1 MSLKEIKLHSS
12 LNLPAMFRYLL
23 PHRMNNFFLSTESK
37 VISNRLLAHLILSFL
52 TGFLFDL
59 PRLNQLVIS
68 LVLVVAVIVA
78 GDFIDA
84 IVALWQGTAVAALSF
99 LILSYLSGGEASP
112 LYSALA
118 IIVFWIFLLTNIR
131 IKPRVVNDADDFNK
145 SGEVVVGLFLISL
158 YWIVPR
164 GYVENFGLI
173 KGEDNERWLISVVNV
188 LRGEDLKLVSSFN
201 SYEIQYFTKFFLN
214 GVTHLDPHR
223 FWLGNESNVL
233 SLNVLSNAYILLLI
247 SCVLLTIKICGLIF
261 QHLMIRT
268 VSPVFVFAIGVQAL
282 LFFRASQ
289 YVGHFPQFLLNCVVF
304 MFVISIIQLASTRQK
319 LKRVILMPICA
330 GLASA
335 MVGSYN
341 PWIPISLVSL
351 LVVFN
356 ASWQKS
362 PLRRLL
368 RSKMRS
374 GFAIVIIVCGIFS
387 FRFLSK
393 RYSGLDDGG
402 GVWVVPLEAIWLIFL
417 LFFFIVAS
425 SVKRTKW
432 KARAKVPEPPTEES
446 SFRNLVSTFSF
457 VVIFG
462 LFLLNFSFNQSTT
475 VCLVLLLGL
484 LCNRNAINRIQSSIT
499 ALLRL
504 QIFDGV
510 ALLALA
516 SFGYALVIYAM
527 SRFIGPL
534 YEPMY
539 AANKSMLAVFGQ
551 FAWLPLTLFVIDIE
565 KSCGLIRKVEMTV
578 IFAAFLVVI
587 GLTPFLKYKEVG
599 DAWWHKPA
607 IDAIVDKP
615 DAIVVCVDADWAAI
629 NYEIYTCNRFM
640 QTLTKIEYPSSGARY
655 LAWYQPEEYD
665 KISLYF
671 NKTGPER
678 GVPYRDDIPVI
689 VLAKDQPT
697 PETMKMFEGVS
708 AAMLDLRVLSVDT
721 ELTNG

>member
-1 MSLKEIKLHSS
+1 MMRQLDQVTKNASMHKLI
-12 LNLPAMFRYLL
+12 
-23 PHRMNNFFLSTESK
+23 NF
-37 VISNRLLAHLILSFL
+37 LILPFL

-59 PRLNQLVIS
+59 PWIKQFIIS
-68 LVLVVAVIVA
+68 LVLVVAVTIV

-84 IVALWQGTAVAALSF
+84 IVALWQGIAVAAFSF
-99 LILSYLSGGEASP
+99 LIMNYLLGGELSP
-112 LYSALA
+112 LYSALS
-118 IIVFWIFLLTNIR
+118 IPIFWIVLLANNRTE
-131 IKPRVVNDADDFNK
+131 PRVVLDTNGAK
-145 SGEVVVGLFLISL
+145 ESGEIVIGLFLLSL

-164 GYVENFGLI
+164 GYVENFGMI

-188 LRGEDLKLVSSFN
+188 LRGGELRLVSSF
-201 SYEIQYFTKFFLN
+201 SSQDVQYFEKFFLN
-214 GVTHLDPHR
+214 GVTFLDPHR
-223 FWLGNESNVL
+223 FSLGNEASVL
-233 SLNVLSNAYILLLI
+233 SLRVLSNAYVLLLI

-261 QHLMIRT
+261 QHLIIRSVTPSFMI
-268 VSPVFVFAIGVQAL
+268 AIAVQAA

-289 YVGHFPQFLLNCVVF
+289 YVGHFPQFLLNCVVL
-304 MFVISIIQLASTRQK
+304 MLVISIIQLASTPQK
-319 LKRVILMPICA
+319 IKRVMLMLVCT
-330 GLASA
+330 GLAWA

-351 LVVFN
+351 LLVFN

-368 RSKMRS
+368 NSKMLPV
-374 GFAIVIIVCGIFS
+374 FAMVAIAGGIVA
-387 FRFLSK
+387 FRVLSK
-393 RYSGLDDGG
+393 RYNGLDEGG
-402 GVWVVPLEAIWLIFL
+402 GVWVVPLEAIWLIVL
-417 LFFFIVAS
+417 VIFFIVAR
-425 SVKRTKW
+425 SVQRTKW
-432 KARAKVPEPPTEES
+432 KARSKVPEPSTEES
-446 SFRNLVSTFSF
+446 SFGNLVLISL

-462 LFLLNFSFNQSTT
+462 LFLLNFSFNQSVT
-475 VCLVLLLGL
+475 VCFVLLLGL
-484 LCNRNAINRIQSSIT
+484 LCNRNAINRIQRNISV
-499 ALLRL
+499 LLRF

-516 SFGYALVIYAM
+516 SFGYALVIYSM

-565 KSCGLIRKVEMTV
+565 KSKGLIRKVEMSV

-587 GLTPFLKYKEVG
+587 GLTPFLKYTEVG
-599 DAWWHKPA
+599 EAWWYQPA

-655 LAWYQPEEYD
+655 LAWYQPEEYK

-671 NKTGPER
+671 NKAGPER

-689 VLAKDQPT
+689 VVAKNQPT
-697 PETMKMFEGVS
+697 PETMKMFEGIP
-708 AAMLDLRVLSVDT
+708 AAMLDLRVLSADT

>member
-1 MSLKEIKLHSS
+1 MFKNPSLHL
-12 LNLPAMFRYLL
+12 
-23 PHRMNNFFLSTESK
+23 MNQFFLSTEFK
-37 VISNRLLAHLILSFL
+37 FMSNRLLAHLTLSFL

-59 PRLNQLVIS
+59 PRFNQLVIS
-68 LVLVVAVIVA
+68 LVLVVAVIVV

-84 IVALWQGTAVAALSF
+84 IVALWQGTAVAALFF
-99 LILSYLSGGEASP
+99 LIMNYLLGGELSP
-112 LYSALA
+112 VYSALS
-118 IIVFWIFLLTNIR
+118 IPIFWIVLLANNRTE
-131 IKPRVVNDADDFNK
+131 PRVFSDTKDSKK
-145 SGEVVVGLFLISL
+145 SGEIVIGLFLLSL

-164 GYVENFGLI
+164 GYVENFGMI

-188 LRGEDLKLVSSFN
+188 LRGGELRLVSSFN
-201 SYEIQYFTKFFLN
+201 SQDVQYFEKFFLN
-214 GVTHLDPHR
+214 GVTFLDPHR
-223 FWLGNESNVL
+223 FSLGNEPSVL
-233 SLNVLSNAYILLLI
+233 SLNVLSNAYVLLLI
-247 SCVLLTIKICGLIF
+247 SCLLFTIKICGLVL

-268 VSPVFVFAIGVQAL
+268 VSLFFVIAIGVQAF

-289 YVGHFPQFLLNCVVF
+289 YVGHFPQFLLNCVVL
-304 MFVISIIQLASTRQK
+304 MFVISIIQLATTSQRF
-319 LKRVILMPICA
+319 KREILMLICA
-330 GLASA
+330 GLGWA

-341 PWIPISLVSL
+341 PWIPISLVGLL
-351 LVVFN
+351 LVLN

-368 RSKMRS
+368 KSKVMPW
-374 GFAIVIIVCGIFS
+374 FAIVVTAVGIFA

-402 GVWVVPLEAIWLIFL
+402 GVWVVPLEAIWLIL
-417 LFFFIVAS
+417 LISFFILAR
-425 SVKRTKW
+425 SVKKTKL
-432 KARAKVPEPPTEES
+432 KVRAKVPEPSTEVS
-446 SFRNLVSTFSF
+446 PFGNLVLTFSL
-457 VVIFG
+457 VVLFG
-462 LFLLNFSFNQSTT
+462 LFLLNFGFNQSTT
-475 VCLVLLLGL
+475 VCFVLLLGL
-484 LCNRNAINRIQSSIT
+484 LCNRNAINRIQRNISL
-499 ALLRL
+499 LLRL

-565 KSCGLIRKVEMTV
+565 KSSGLIRRVEMTV

-587 GLTPFLKYKEVG
+587 GLTPFLKYTEVG
-599 DAWWHKPA
+599 EAWWYKPA

-671 NKTGPER
+671 NKAGPER

-697 PETMKMFEGVS
+697 PDTMKMFEGVP
-708 AAMLDLRVLSVDT
+708 ADMLDLRVLSADT